1 MDNSSIVLDDFQY
14 SIVYGR
20 SMYDSGLFF
29 FFFLSIICNKN
40 MHLYDLVCINW

>member
-29 FFFLSIICNKN
+29 SFFFLLFVTKTCIC
-40 MHLYDLVCINW
+40 MI

>member
-1 MDNSSIVLDDFQY
+1 MDNSSIVLDDLS

-20 SMYDSGLFF
+20 SMYDGGLFF
-29 FFFLSIICNKN
+29 FLFSSIICNEN

>member
-20 SMYDSGLFF
+20 SMYDSGDRK
-29 FFFLSIICNKN
+29 S
-40 MHLYDLVCINW
+40 VV

>member
-29 FFFLSIICNKN
+29 FSFFFLLFVTKTCIC
-40 MHLYDLVCINW
+40 MI